1 MNKKQIIGISWIHQK
16 ESENIELV
24 GGKTANLKRLN
35 DIFPVPPGFCLTSD
49 FFSKT
54 TQASAEFPEFS
65 KEILKTIEKDYEKLC
80 EICGVKEVSVAV
92 RSSAADEDG
101 HQLSFAGQ
109 YDTFLNICGL
119 KAVSE
124 AVYKCY
130 KSAFSEQVKSYSDM
144 KKQVHDVPKMA
155 VLIQQLV
162 VSDISA
168 VVFSINPVTH
178 NRNEIVINANWGLG
192 ESIVDGQ
199 VTPDTYIV
207 NKMEMTIQSI
217 DIAEKQKMN
226 IIAADGTQLV
236 PVPRL
241 MANQQVIAD
250 EQIIQMAQMA
260 LQIEKNTNWYADI
273 ECAWKDDKLYLLQC
287 RPVTSIDKR
296 TNH

>member
-1 MNKKQIIGISWIHQK
+1 
-16 ESENIELV
+16 
-24 GGKTANLKRLN
+24 
-35 DIFPVPPGFCLTSD
+35 
-49 FFSKT
+49 
-54 TQASAEFPEFS
+54 
-65 KEILKTIEKDYEKLC
+65 
-80 EICGVKEVSVAV
+80 
-92 RSSAADEDG
+92 
-101 HQLSFAGQ
+101 
-109 YDTFLNICGL
+109 
-119 KAVSE
+119 
-124 AVYKCY
+124 
-130 KSAFSEQVKSYSDM
+130 M